1 MEEEKKDAVNEDEP
15 DRTMAWLIFFV
26 IASLVFVLIALFVA
40 FNGDFKKSDS
50 PAANILTAV
59 TKKAPAVT
67 VDSHV
72 LTELKFYVY
81 AVDNYDE
88 VDVTFSLLDEK
99 GGILTTQTLQ
109 GFNYRKG
116 NTYVLSQSLSL
127 SELWNG
133 KNVKYSIS
141 YYK

>member
-1 MEEEKKDAVNEDEP
+1 MEEEKKETIKDDES
-15 DRTMAWLIFFV
+15 DKSVYWVGFFIV
-26 IASLVFVLIALFVA
+26 ASLVFALVMLFVV
-40 FNGDFKKSDS
+40 FNNAHKKSDS
-50 PAANILTAV
+50 PAANIITAV

-67 VDSHV
+67 VDSRV

-88 VDVTFSLLDEK
+88 VDVTFSLYDEN

-116 NTYVLSQSLSL
+116 NTYALSQSLSI

-133 KNVKYSIS
+133 KNVSYSIS

>member
-1 MEEEKKDAVNEDEP
+1 MEEEKKETIKDDES
-15 DRTMAWLIFFV
+15 DKSVYWVGFFIV
-26 IASLVFVLIALFVA
+26 ASLVFALVMLFVA
-40 FNGDFKKSDS
+40 FNNAHKKSDS
-50 PAANILTAV
+50 PAANIITAV

-67 VDSHV
+67 VDSRV

-88 VDVTFSLLDEK
+88 VDVTFSLYDEN

-116 NTYVLSQSLSL
+116 NTYVLSQSLSI

-133 KNVKYSIS
+133 KNVSYSIS

>member
-1 MEEEKKDAVNEDEP
+1 MEEEKKEIVQEDES
-15 DRTMAWLIFFV
+15 DKTMPWLIFFV
-26 IASLVFVLIALFVA
+26 VASLVFVLVMLFVT
-40 FNGDFKKSDS
+40 FNDAYKKSNS
-50 PAANILTAV
+50 PAANIITAA

-88 VDVTFSLLDEK
+88 VDVTYSLLDEK
-99 GGILTTQTLQ
+99 GGILATRTLQ

-133 KNVKYSIS
+133 TNVKYSIS